1 MMAKAG
7 ELDHL
12 GVPWETVVEDGMV
25 KIRPQHDAVP
35 EALKMI
41 GAANPFMA
49 IAFTVPDAQGIM
61 QRIVDL
67 HNAELTKSKT

>member
-35 EALKMI
+35 PALVNI

-49 IAFTVPDAQGIM
+49 IAFTVPNAKEIM
-61 QRIVDL
+61 QDIVDK
-67 HNAELTKSKT
+67 HNALLTRT